1 MKDNAD
7 KISARN
13 SRRED
18 TRSEDEMST
27 ISDASSEPIV
37 RDREEA
43 NRWYASIISWRAGK
57 KYPVYDMEEFRNDTS
72 IPMV

>member
-1 MKDNAD
+1 MKDYAD
-7 KISARN
+7 NTSTRN
-13 SRRED
+13 SD
-18 TRSEDEMST
+18 TWSVDEMST
-27 ISDASSEPIV
+27 SSDASSEPIV

-43 NRWYASIISWRAGK
+43 NLWYASIISWRAGK